1 MLVKC
6 IGNDAA
12 SLPPH
17 YRSMFAPE
25 GCRERRWRLLKG
37 KIYVACAI
45 NMFAGRQ
52 CYLVRMEDS
61 YAPEFMPAPLFAII
75 DGRLST
81 QWRYWAVKV
90 FYENNLE
97 CVIGYP
103 ELTDDTP
110 HYDELIDG
118 KPEAVLVFEKRLV
131 EMEKELLGSSP
142 IQGD

>member
-1 MLVKC
+1 
-6 IGNDAA
+6 
-12 SLPPH
+12 
-17 YRSMFAPE
+17 
-25 GCRERRWRLLKG
+25 
-37 KIYVACAI
+37 
-45 NMFAGRQ
+45 MFAGRQ

-118 KPEAVLVFEKRLV
+118 KPEAVLLFDKRLV
-131 EMEKELLGSSP
+131 EMEKELLGLSP
-142 IQGD
+142 TKGD